1 VTESHLPEPAAA
13 DTPPAAEPPVPA
25 PPPPR
30 RSGTGLLWLLL
41 LLLAAA
47 VAWLGWR
54 EWRRLD
60 ASAQAARAW
69 EQQAAELTAR
79 NERLEQELQ
88 QALAPLSRGQRALE
102 QRLTDAAATNTL
114 LREEVLAVAERA
126 GLLEEALARL
136 SEQRLRGELLLRLN
150 EAEFLLLLGAERL
163 QLFGDVASTLE
174 AYRLADAVLASM
186 DDPLAA
192 TLRDTLARELGA
204 LSDLPRDPARAAQ
217 AALDSVAAALPGLP
231 PRGAAPDPT
240 EAGEPSRLMGLLSG
254 LVTVRRIGDD
264 DGAVLD
270 PVLRA
275 ANLAALELDLA
286 TARAAAERA
295 DAQAYTAALMR
306 AERHVG
312 ALFDPSS
319 ARVADVRQQLA
330 AAAAIELSP
339 ELPALG
345 ATLRELRA
353 LRGTRRPAPAV
364 AEPSP

>member
-1 VTESHLPEPAAA
+1 
-13 DTPPAAEPPVPA
+13 
-25 PPPPR
+25 
-30 RSGTGLLWLLL
+30 
-41 LLLAAA
+41 
-47 VAWLGWR
+47 
-54 EWRRLD
+54 
-60 ASAQAARAW
+60 
-69 EQQAAELTAR
+69 
-79 NERLEQELQ
+79 
-88 QALAPLSRGQRALE
+88 
-102 QRLTDAAATNTL
+102 
-114 LREEVLAVAERA
+114 
-126 GLLEEALARL
+126 
-136 SEQRLRGELLLRLN
+136 
-150 EAEFLLLLGAERL
+150 
-163 QLFGDVASTLE
+163 
-174 AYRLADAVLASM
+174 
-186 DDPLAA
+186 

-364 AEPSP
+364 AEPSPRDGTGGCCWCWRWPPAARCCTSAWRRTRACCSWPGAAGWSRPPRWSRWWRWSWRCCCWACCCGCCGCRSGCCGVAASGRRAGAWRRDCWRCTRAAGCGRKSSWWRPRASAHCGCRRCSAPPRPPRRAAMPPVPRRC